1 MSDHPTLPTE
11 DDLEQ
16 LPLRGI
22 VAYAARCARRVQPR
36 FRLAK
41 AIPDFSRH
49 QAAVA
54 DAISLAEQFCL
65 REDVNA
71 AVAAGAADTAAYDA
85 ADAQIQAAADV
96 AACAAAACE
105 AANTDEDAAPAYDA
119 ACAASY
125 AASASGEQVDAF
137 AEAAYA
143 DYDRLLEL
151 DLAGWPE
158 LGPPIDPSDKGP
170 LGSLWPDGPPKW

>member
-1 MSDHPTLPTE
+1 
-11 DDLEQ
+11 
-16 LPLRGI
+16 
-22 VAYAARCARRVQPR
+22 
-36 FRLAK
+36 
-41 AIPDFSRH
+41 
-49 QAAVA
+49 VA

-65 REDVNA
+65 REQVDA
-71 AVAAGAADTAAYDA
+71 AAGAGAADTAAYDA
-85 ADAQIQAAADV
+85 ADAEIQAAADA

-105 AANTDEDAAPAYDA
+105 AANSDEDAAPAYDA

-125 AASASGEQVDAF
+125 AASASGEHGEVF

-151 DLAGWPE
+151 DFEAWPE